1 MEPQGVT
8 SRTEVLER
16 LARGLASRASSG
28 RVLRLA
34 IDGPDAVGK
43 STFARDLDDVLHRFL
58 PDGAEVR
65 RFSADNHMISIQG
78 RRSAQAADPRWL
90 YDNFLDLKRIREIAR
105 GVPETSPSGSVVI
118 IEGMTLQ
125 RPELADLWDV
135 TVYMSVSAELTIER
149 AGARYASLIDVTEEP
164 DEIGDMERRYRERY
178 MPAYRLYIDDVAPHE
193 RADIFV
199 DMTDFDA
206 PRVER
211 WNGF

>member
-1 MEPQGVT
+1 MEAQGVA
-8 SRTEVLER
+8 SRTDVLER
-16 LARGLASRASSG
+16 LARGLASRAGSG

-34 IDGPDAVGK
+34 IDGPDAAGK
-43 STFARDLDDVLHRFL
+43 TTFARDLDDVLHRFL

-65 RFSADNHMISIQG
+65 RFSADNHMIPIQV
-78 RRSAQAADPRWL
+78 RRSDVATDSRWL

-105 GVPETSPSGSVVI
+105 GVPEVSPPGSVVI

-135 TVYMSVSAELTIER
+135 TIYMSVPAEVTIER
-149 AGARYASLIDVTEEP
+149 ARTRYAALIDAAEEP
-164 DEIGDMERRYRERY
+164 DEVDDMERRYRERY
-178 MPAYRLYIDDVAPHE
+178 VPAYRIYVQDIAPHE
-193 RADIFV
+193 RADILV